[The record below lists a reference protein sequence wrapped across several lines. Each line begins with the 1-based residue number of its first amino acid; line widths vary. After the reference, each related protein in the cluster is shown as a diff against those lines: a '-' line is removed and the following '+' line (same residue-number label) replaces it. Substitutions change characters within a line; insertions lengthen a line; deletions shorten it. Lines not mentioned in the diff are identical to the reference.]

1 MDIKLIIM
9 DVDGVLTDGRII
21 LDDNG
26 VEYKFF
32 DVKDG
37 HIFHIVRNLGF
48 KVALVSGRY
57 SKVTEIR
64 AEQLGV
70 NDLYQNQHVKIEAFN
85 TLKNK
90 YGLADKNIAYI
101 GDDLIDIPPM
111 ILAGFSACP
120 KDADEEVKK
129 VADYISPYFGG
140 RGAVRNI
147 VEEILKLQD
156 QWNRVLEKYLLLDK
170 YDKL

>member
-9 DVDGVLTDGRII
+9 DVDGVLTDGRIV

-26 VEYKFF
+26 TEYKFF

-37 HIFHIVRNLGF
+37 HIFHIAKELGF
-48 KVALVSGRY
+48 KVALISGRY

-64 AEQLGV
+64 AKQLGV
-70 NDLYQNQHVKIEAFN
+70 DDLYQDQHVKIDAFDA
-85 TLKNK
+85 LKDK
-90 YGLADKNIAYI
+90 YKLSNENIAYI

-120 KDADEEVKK
+120 KDAHEEVKK
-129 VADYISPYFGG
+129 VADYISSYSGG
-140 RGAVRNI
+140 RGAVRDI
-147 VEEILKLQD
+147 VEEILKRQGWWD
-156 QWNRVLEKYLLLDK
+156 KILEKYLLLDK
-170 YDKL
+170 YDKF

>member
-1 MDIKLIIM
+1 MNIKLIIL

-37 HIFHIVRNLGF
+37 HIFHIISKFGI
-48 KVALVSGRY
+48 KCAIVSGRY

-64 AEQLGV
+64 AAQLGIEDV
-70 NDLYQNQHVKIEAFN
+70 YQDQHVKLDAF
-85 TLKNK
+85 TALKKK
-90 YGLADKNIAYI
+90 YVLNNEDIAYV

-111 ILAGFSACP
+111 MLAGFSACP
-120 KDADEEVKK
+120 SDAHEEVKK
-129 VADYISPYFGG
+129 VADYVSPFGGG
-140 RGAVRNI
+140 RGAVRDI
-147 VEEILKLQD
+147 VEYILKAQGL
-156 QWNRVLEKYLLLDK
+156 WGSVLEKYLLFNR
-170 YDKL
+170 YGEF

>member
-1 MDIKLIIM
+1 MDIKLIVM
-9 DVDGVLTDGRII
+9 DVDGVLTDGRIV
-21 LDDNG
+21 LDDDG

-37 HIFHIVRNLGF
+37 HIFHIVRDLGF
-48 KVALVSGRY
+48 KIALISGRY

-64 AEQLGV
+64 AKQLGV
-70 NDLYQNQHVKIEAFN
+70 DDLYQNQHVKIEAFN
-85 TLKNK
+85 TLKKK
-90 YGLADKNIAYI
+90 YSLSNENIAYI

-120 KDADEEVKK
+120 KDAHEEVKK
-129 VADYISPYFGG
+129 VADFVSPYFGG

-147 VEEILKLQD
+147 VEEILKRQD
-156 QWNRVLEKYLLLDK
+156 QWDKILEKYLLLDK

>member
-37 HIFHIVRNLGF
+37 HIFHIVRDFGIRI
-48 KVALVSGRY
+48 ALVSGRY
-57 SKVTEIR
+57 SKVTEVR
-64 AEQLGV
+64 ASQLGV
-70 NDLYQNQHVKIEAFN
+70 DDLYQDQHVKIDAFN
-85 TLKNK
+85 ALKDK
-90 YGLADKNIAYI
+90 YGLPNENIAYI

-111 ILAGFSACP
+111 ILSGFSACP
-120 KDADEEVKK
+120 KDAHEEVKK
-129 VADYISPYFGG
+129 VSDYVSDFCGG
-140 RGAVRNI
+140 RGAVRDI
-147 VEEILKLQD
+147 VEEIMKRQGL
-156 QWNRVLEKYLLLDK
+156 WERVLEKYLLLDRYGK
-170 YDKL
+170 F